1 MSENFINSLNRSLQH
16 RLYSFAVSN
25 PEEAV
30 SVFDETLN
38 YGVEKLSKENPLLMV
53 KFLLKFCTIDKD
65 DVGIAL
71 NPIIGGG
78 REIIISMEDIV
89 HRLLDV
95 LTSICNTFLKD
106 IPNDVNIRLNL
117 KSSGDTVFYS
127 SFSDKSDLIF
137 NDDGFKAHLIV
148 EDGKISVGLGLLDNA
163 EEVTGPTNWLKNL
176 FIGAVD
182 ASEIKNEKV
191 KEYLK
196 YISPLILKMVPLVI
210 KDPKDLVLSDAW
222 LSDVEKRWNS
232 DDEKINSLKD
242 DISILVRIREIP
254 SNLFPNINSII
265 EVLKGKLSEKEIA
278 RIKDLFKKGAANILL
293 YSNNGKI
300 TLKLLSTDEKIPSAD
315 INVDFLYEGLVKF
328 AYGEM
333 SLLGLFKEP
342 LIFITT
348 PMKSGRGAM
357 VFKNL
362 IGFDLL
368 IKELIRNILLP
379 VPIIKR

>member
-278 RIKDLFKKGAANILL
+278 RIKDFFKKGADIFLS
-293 YSNNGKI
+293 SNNGRI